1 MYPSVTI
8 AAIVL
13 VTPAVGAMAGCSDS
27 FTSAEVGPDSTAV
40 GATCDTDDDCE
51 QMCVNGDDFGAG
63 MCTGPCANDDECP
76 SLSACAQVEE
86 GLCAV
91 TCSSHA
97 ACEGFPDGFGC
108 HEKDRVGGGA
118 ARVCRIP

>member
-40 GATCDTDDDCE
+40 GATCDAGLAQE
-51 QMCVNGDDFGAG
+51 YGAG
-63 MCTGPCANDDECP
+63 LGREFRTKGANVILGPSVNVHRVPRNGRNGEY
-76 SLSACAQVEE
+76 LSGEE
-86 GLCAV
+86 PLLGAV
-91 TCSSHA
+91 L
-97 ACEGFPDGFGC
+97 
-108 HEKDRVGGGA
+108 GA
-118 ARVCRIP
+118 AVVRRVRLGGQARLTTRSVQ